1 MMFISGKEKLS
12 GRDEIRYI
20 ANLLSYPFE
29 LVRYKGDERMDWCMI
44 DCDKELD
51 CFKFSAKRYTITY
64 DKYLNRIVYK
74 IIEEWGD

>member
-1 MMFISGKEKLS
+1 MMFISGKERLS

-20 ANLLSYPFE
+20 ANLLSYPFN
-29 LVRYKGDERMDWCMI
+29 LVIYKGNERLEDCMI
-44 DCDKELD
+44 DSDRELD

-74 IIEEWGD
+74 IIEE

>member
-20 ANLLSYPFE
+20 AHLLSYPFN
-29 LVRYKGDERMDWCMI
+29 LVIYKGRERLDDWMI

-51 CFKFSAKRYTITY
+51 CFRFDAKRYTITY

-74 IIEEWGD
+74 IIEEYY